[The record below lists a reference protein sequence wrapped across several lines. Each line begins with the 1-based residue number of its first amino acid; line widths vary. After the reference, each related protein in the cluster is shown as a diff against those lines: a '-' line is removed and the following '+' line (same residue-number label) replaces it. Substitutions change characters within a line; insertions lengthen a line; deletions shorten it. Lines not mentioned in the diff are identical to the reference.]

1 MGWYEGM
8 AGLVAGGVALALYWS
23 TVGGI
28 TAGDAGELL
37 AAAKAW
43 GVAHPPGYPLWTM
56 LVGLLLHQQ
65 GALVV
70 ALQRCADMPSLPT
83 PVIQICAARASAWQ
97 RSDPA
102 RLAGFFSGLCGAVAV
117 GLVAAAAV
125 RLGKGPPRF
134 AVAGGRAKLSECRN
148 PRAVR
153 AVCAACAAVT
163 LGACESV
170 WRYALQAEIFA
181 LNSLLVAFIFYTS
194 VRYAERPGA
203 GAARWVA
210 FACGLGMTNQHTLAL
225 YVLPIALWVMWVGR
239 ARLLTGRALAGLSA
253 SALVGLLPYAYLP
266 VASYHS
272 RGCSWGDP
280 MSVSGFLRHFLRSEY
295 GTFRLAHDIQ
305 VKGQS
310 TLELVKHFVE
320 TVCSDNPLG
329 AAAAVFGVFQH
340 LTVPAVVDR
349 GLRSTLLAALA
360 LYIGVFTCLSNVEL
374 SASGHRS
381 VYRRFWGQGLMVLYF
396 PFVCDAMET
405 AALFLS
411 LVREFIAAPRQ
422 KFRNA
427 AALRKCFSEFAPAAE
442 HAMGLAVVVAVTAVS
457 AGVGWRHAR
466 ESMAYSRVAYSYAK
480 SLVLGIPKRD
490 DGAPSIL
497 ISYKGDVHGYLA
509 RYVGDVVRL
518 RPDVRVLTFS
528 NRYAKDFDRDAFAA
542 RYPGLQLPKD
552 YPLSPEDAGFVGK
565 DPMDELLDN
574 FKNGDMKAL
583 EELHAIL
590 KRRGGWCFKKFYE
603 ANGGPDGAFYVG
615 GIWDASAYDL
625 PHICVTYDEATGKSS
640 SGSPEDTE
648 AQFHS
653 LPGYGHAS
661 RLIYADSFSDTPEE
675 ITRYVK
681 QTVYHVLASY
691 APVLE
696 QVRRHPGLW
705 KTYKVEDNP
714 ATAPYAVTRMPRLHI
729 DRQEASLPLDMLQLV
744 QSHVATVYGLLQKT
758 VHKIQDEMGP
768 AEDLDNVDSETLHS
782 VVAKSKLIHVL
793 SPAMKSLRDV
803 IVAFSVAGVES
814 ENFDFLHK
822 TMDGVL
828 VQFKDILSQAEAMAA
843 TEQFDLDSPEN
854 KAAINKIVASNS

>member
-1 MGWYEGM
+1 M
-8 AGLVAGGVALALYWS
+8 
-23 TVGGI
+23 GGI

-37 AAAKAW
+37 AAAKAG

-56 LVGLLLHQQ
+56 IVGLLLHQQ
-65 GALVV
+65 AALVV
-70 ALQRCADMPSLPT
+70 LLQRCAGMPGLPT
-83 PVIQICAARASAWQ
+83 PVVRICASRASAWQ
-97 RSDPA
+97 NTDPA

-125 RLGKGPPRF
+125 RLGKGAPRF
-134 AVAGGRAKLSECRN
+134 AVAGGRAKVSQCRN

-163 LGACESV
+163 LGSCESV

-194 VRYAERPGA
+194 ARYAERPGA

-225 YVLPIALWVMWVGR
+225 YVLPVALWVMWVGR

-266 VASYHS
+266 LASYHA

-280 MSVSGFLRHFLRSEY
+280 MSVSGFFRHFLRSEY
-295 GTFRLAHDIQ
+295 GTFRLAHDVQ

-320 TVCSDNPLG
+320 TVCGDNPLG

-340 LTVPAVVDR
+340 LTFPAVVDR

-360 LYIGVFTCLSNVEL
+360 MYIGVFTCLSNVEL

-396 PFVCDAMET
+396 PFVSDAMET
-405 AALFLS
+405 AVLFLS
-411 LVREFIAAPRQ
+411 LVRDFAVAPRQ

-442 HAMGLAVVVAVTAVS
+442 HAMGLAVVVAVTVTGA
-457 AGVGWRHAR
+457 AMGWRHAR
-466 ESMAYSRVAYSYAK
+466 ESMAYSRVAFLYGK
-480 SLVLGIPKRD
+480 SLLWAIPKRE

-552 YPLSPEDAGFVGK
+552 FPLNPEDAGVGRK
-565 DPMDELLDN
+565 DPLD
-574 FKNGDMKAL
+574 KVLAKLTVDPAKAR
-583 EELHAIL
+583 EEAHAIL

-615 GIWDASAYDL
+615 GIWDANAYDL
-625 PHICVTYDEATGKSS
+625 PHTCLTYDEATGEASTAS
-640 SGSPEDTE
+640 AEDTH
-648 AQFHS
+648 AQFHI

-681 QTVYHVLASY
+681 YTIHHVMALY
-691 APVLE
+691 APVL
-696 QVRRHPGLW
+696 QVVQRHPGLW

-714 ATAPYAVTRMPRLHI
+714 SAAPYSITRMPRLHI

-744 QSHVATVYGLLQKT
+744 QSHVATVYGLLKKT
-758 VHKIQDEMGP
+758 VDKLQEASPDGELGGL
-768 AEDLDNVDSETLHS
+768 EN
-782 VVAKSKLIHVL
+782 SKLSSVGATSMSLHVL
-793 SPAMKSLRDV
+793 APGMRSLRNV
-803 IVAFSVAGVES
+803 IVAFSAAGVES
-814 ENFDFLHK
+814 ENFDSLLK
-822 TMDGVL
+822 ELDGVL
-828 VQFKDILSQAEAMAA
+828 VHL
-843 TEQFDLDSPEN
+843 
-854 KAAINKIVASNS
+854 